1 MRRRTTDTPIG
12 RTPGLDQKRAMACA
26 FLTASALLLSAGC
39 QGSDHPEIRAVLD
52 AQVQAW
58 NAGDIDAFMAH
69 YWKSDE
75 LTFVSTQKEDD
86 PATETARDVSKTTRG
101 WQATLDRYK
110 RRYPTPEAMGRLTFT
125 DLKIAR
131 TDDEATDLSGRFH
144 LARQAGPLSG
154 RFFLKMRRINGSWVI
169 VRDNTVAD

>member
-1 MRRRTTDTPIG
+1 MTIDTTGQRVARPPTVD
-12 RTPGLDQKRAMACA
+12 RHRAIVCVLLAI
-26 FLTASALLLSAGC
+26 SALTFNAGC
-39 QGSDHPEIRAVLD
+39 QGFDHPEIRAALD
-52 AQVQAW
+52 AQVRAW
-58 NAGDIDAFMAH
+58 NAGDIDGFMSH

-75 LTFVSTQKEDD
+75 LTFVSTQKEHD
-86 PATETARDVSKTTRG
+86 PAAGTARDVSKTTRG

-144 LARQAGPLSG
+144 LSRQAGPLSG
-154 RFFLKMRRINGSWVI
+154 RFFLKMRRINGNWVI
-169 VRDNTVAD
+169 TRDHTVAD